1 MTFVVIFNFRQP
13 PNEAKPCAGC
23 KRCIKGW
30 DARRTAKMKAQQ
42 PDGCE
47 HFIKP
52 SNEADRLLDAF
63 YLRTAAIP
71 GSSIPSKYSSIAP
84 PPVET

>member
-13 PNEAKPCAGC
+13 PNAVKTYTGGKAYKRMGC
-23 KRCIKGW
+23 
-30 DARRTAKMKAQQ
+30 
-42 PDGCE
+42 
-47 HFIKP
+47 KP
-52 SNEADRLLDAF
+52 SNEADRLLDVF
-63 YLRTAAIP
+63 YLRIAAIP